1 MNVVEFTF
9 AAGAIQL
16 MNDLLEIASILT
28 ESRAE
33 FLGSTGFRTFGISDI
48 RGARS

>member
-16 MNDLLEIASILT
+16 MNDFRQTVSILT
-28 ESRAE
+28 ESQAE
-33 FLGSTGFRTFGISDI
+33 FLCSAGFRTFGISAA
-48 RGARS
+48 RGVRS

>member
-16 MNDLLEIASILT
+16 MNDFRQTASILT
-28 ESRAE
+28 EPQVE
-33 FLGSTGFRTFGISDI
+33 FLCSNGFRTFNVSAACGV
-48 RGARS
+48 RS